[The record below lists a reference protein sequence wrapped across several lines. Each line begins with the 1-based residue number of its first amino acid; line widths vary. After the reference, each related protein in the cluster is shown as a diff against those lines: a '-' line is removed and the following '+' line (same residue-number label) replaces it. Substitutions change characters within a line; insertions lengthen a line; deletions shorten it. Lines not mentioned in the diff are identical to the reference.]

1 MAEEKPNLDEIELEP
16 DYKPSEDE
24 PYMNPKQLAYF
35 RRKLLDWRQQILE
48 DASHTRENMHN
59 SSVQQPDEIDR
70 ASVESDRYTELRT
83 AEREQRLLNKIDAAL
98 RRIDNDEYGY
108 CEVSGEPI
116 GVRRLD
122 ARPVATM
129 TIEVKEAQ
137 ERRERHIAED

>member
-24 PYMNPKQLAYF
+24 PYMSPKQLAYF
-35 RRKLLDWRQQILE
+35 RRKLLEWRQQIVE
-48 DASHTRENMHN
+48 DATHARENMHN
-59 SSVQQPDEIDR
+59 SSEQQPDEIDR

-83 AEREQRLLNKIDAAL
+83 VEREQRLLNKIDAAL
-98 RRIDNDEYGY
+98 RRIENDEYGY
-108 CEVSGEPI
+108 CEVTGEPI

-129 TIEVKEAQ
+129 TIEAKEAQ
-137 ERRERHIAED
+137 ERRERHMAED

>member
-1 MAEEKPNLDEIELEP
+1 MTEEKPNLDEIELEP

-24 PYMNPKQLAYF
+24 PYMSPKQLAYF
-35 RRKLLDWRQQILE
+35 RRKLLDWRQQIIE
-48 DASHTRENMHN
+48 DATHTRENMHN

-98 RRIDNDEYGY
+98 RRIDNDEFGY

-129 TIEVKEAQ
+129 TIEAKEAQ
-137 ERRERHIAED
+137 ERRERHMAED

>member
-137 ERRERHIAED
+137 ERRERHMAED

>member
-16 DYKPSEDE
+16 DYKPSDDE

-137 ERRERHIAED
+137 ERRERHMAED

>member
-16 DYKPSEDE
+16 DYKPSDDE

-35 RRKLLDWRQQILE
+35 RRKLLDWRQQIIE

-129 TIEVKEAQ
+129 TIEAKEAQ
-137 ERRERHIAED
+137 ERRERHMAED

>member
-1 MAEEKPNLDEIELEP
+1 MTEQKPNLDEIELEP
-16 DYKPSEDE
+16 DYKPSDDE

-48 DASHTRENMHN
+48 DTTNIRESMHTT
-59 SSVQQPDEIDR
+59 SVQQPDEVDR
-70 ASVESDRYTELRT
+70 ASVESERYTELRT
-83 AEREQRLLNKIDAAL
+83 AEREQRLLGKIDAAL

-122 ARPVATM
+122 ARPVATT

-137 ERRERHIAED
+137 ERREKHIAED